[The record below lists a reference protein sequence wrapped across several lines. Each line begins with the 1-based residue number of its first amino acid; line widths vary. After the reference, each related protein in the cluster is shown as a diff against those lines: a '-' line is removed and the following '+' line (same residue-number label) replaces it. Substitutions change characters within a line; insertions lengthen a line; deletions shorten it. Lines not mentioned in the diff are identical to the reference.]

1 MRSIKLTPAIA
12 AAVSLLALAP
22 AVASATHGHQ
32 NLNKP
37 KQSGGGGCRINI
49 VSEPHVITS
58 GESVQLFGALRCHP
72 GGPANEGQTV
82 TVFERAA
89 GQAAFQTL
97 GTPTTGPAGFYSIV
111 APNVTANTVY
121 YASAVGV
128 RSENRKVRVAPQV
141 TVGKAPTPP
150 EGAQLRTGRHNRV
163 TFAGN
168 VSPADENAEL
178 ILQRENAVGGEEW
191 HPIQR
196 GFVGAGGAF
205 SITHTFVVPGDAN
218 IRVLVRTHGQ
228 FTVRGIS
235 NTLSY
240 EISQAENPLLTLN
253 SSADPIPFGQS
264 MTLSGVLKGGANQK
278 VILLSHPRGSLPFT
292 KVGEA
297 STNGNGEYS
306 FLEQPPQNTSY
317 RVTGASLSSAVLFE
331 GVKYVLT
338 AGVSATTV
346 ASGQPLTFSG
356 TVIPTH
362 PEHPGHVVYLERENA
377 FGGGFH
383 VVDVGTVEP
392 DSAYSIVH
400 SVFGAGKQVFRVRVP
415 GDPQNQAVSSSP
427 FTIEVTPAPPG
438 SLKPLPPSK
447 QPSEGKI

>member
-22 AVASATHGHQ
+22 AVASATRRHP
-32 NLNKP
+32 NLNTP
-37 KQSGGGGCRINI
+37 TPARGGGCHVNI
-49 VSEPHVITS
+49 LSEPRVITS
-58 GESVQLFGALRCHP
+58 GESVQVFGQLRCRR
-72 GGPANEGQTV
+72 GVDTEGQTV
-82 TVFERAA
+82 TVFERSA
-89 GQAAFQTL
+89 GQTFQTL
-97 GTPTTGPAGFYSIV
+97 GTPTTGAGGFYSIV
-111 APNVTANTVY
+111 ASDVTANTVY
-121 YASAVGV
+121 YASVNGV
-128 RSENRKVRVAPQV
+128 RSVNSKVRVAPQV

-168 VSPADENAEL
+168 VSPADEGAEL
-178 ILQRENAVGGEEW
+178 VLQRENAVGGEEW
-191 HPIQR
+191 HPIQL
-196 GFVGAGGAF
+196 GVVGPGGAF

-218 IRVLVRTHGQ
+218 IRVLVRARPP

-240 EISQAENPLLTLN
+240 EISQAENPLLTIN

-264 MTLSGVLKGGANQK
+264 TTISGVLKGGANEK
-278 VILLSHPRGSLPFT
+278 VTLLSHPRGPLPFT
-292 KVGEA
+292 KMGET

-306 FLEQPPQNTSY
+306 FLEQPQQNTSY
-317 RVTGASLSSAVLFE
+317 RVTGAGLSSAVLFE

-338 AGVSATTV
+338 AGVSATSV
-346 ASGQPLTFSG
+346 QSGQTLTFTG
-356 TVIPTH
+356 TAVPTH

-392 DSAYSIVH
+392 DSAYSITH
-400 SVFGAGKQVFRVRVP
+400 PVFGSGKQVYRVRVP
-415 GDPQNQAVSSSP
+415 GDPQNQAVSSST
-427 FTIEVTPAPPG
+427 FTIEVTPAQPG
-438 SLKPLPPSK
+438 SLKPVPPSK
-447 QPSEGKI
+447 QPTEGQV